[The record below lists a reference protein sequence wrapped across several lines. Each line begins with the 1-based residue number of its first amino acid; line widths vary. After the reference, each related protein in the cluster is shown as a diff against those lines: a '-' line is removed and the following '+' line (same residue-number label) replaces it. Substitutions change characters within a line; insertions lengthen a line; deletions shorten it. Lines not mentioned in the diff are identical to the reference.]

1 MILFQ
6 IALFL
11 YGWYSF
17 TDWPYLY
24 SLSNSL
30 AIFVLFVKSH
40 LSTGRYESRGSFA
53 PFMLVHLHIHRRRSA
68 IAITSSSPLAVNL
81 YSTRGGTH
89 CNKIESLVINIEI

>member
-6 IALFL
+6 IALIL

-30 AIFVLFVKSH
+30 AIFVLFVRSH
-40 LSTGRYESRGSFA
+40 LSTGRYESRG
-53 PFMLVHLHIHRRRSA
+53 
-68 IAITSSSPLAVNL
+68 
-81 YSTRGGTH
+81 
-89 CNKIESLVINIEI
+89 IEYVLFFNRFIYILKY